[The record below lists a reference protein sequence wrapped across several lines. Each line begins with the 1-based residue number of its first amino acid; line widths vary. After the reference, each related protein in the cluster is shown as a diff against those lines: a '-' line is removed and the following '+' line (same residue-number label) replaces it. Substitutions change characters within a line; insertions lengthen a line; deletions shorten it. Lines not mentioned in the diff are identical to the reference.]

1 MTVRAEGRVYGGRTH
16 AERRAERRE
25 RLLDAGLQEFGTV
38 GWSGTAVERLCLAA
52 GVATRSFY
60 EEFVS
65 REALLLAVYER
76 ILTAA
81 SAAVAEALAAAP
93 PTLDGRVSAGVST
106 YIGYLTED
114 PRRAR
119 IVHSEVRAAGALENE
134 RRAGFLSFAALV
146 EAESAEL
153 FRLGERREGAGRLT
167 ALALAGALNELL
179 ITWVAEAEPR
189 SSVAPIID
197 ELTALFV
204 AALR

>member
-16 AERRAERRE
+16 AQRRAERRE
-25 RLLDAGLQEFGTV
+25 RLLEAGLQEFGTV

-60 EEFVS
+60 EEFAS
-65 REALLLAVYER
+65 REALLLTVYEQV
-76 ILTAA
+76 LTTA
-81 SAAVAEALAAAP
+81 SAAVAAALAAAP
-93 PTLDGRVSAGVST
+93 PTLEERVSAGIST

-119 IVHSEVRAAGALENE
+119 IVHGEVRAAGVLENE
-134 RRAGFLSFAALV
+134 RRAGFLSFASLV

-153 FRLGERREGAGRLT
+153 HRLGERRDGAGRLT

-189 SSVAPIID
+189 SSVEPLIA
-197 ELTALFV
+197 ELTMLFI